1 MVSRAH
7 GEGGG
12 GMTVAKK
19 NVGSAGRAGAM
30 LNAAADLDLVKA
42 CLSCGLPVGAA
53 VGAVADSGGSQ
64 FVDVWKGTANRL
76 AMGVDSDIAWALCA
90 ENEVLG
96 DFARRARRSARS
108 GARLAANI
116 GALLMHMRH
125 RATDQAVA
133 EAEKASVY
141 VALPLSFCFLPA
153 FIAVGLVP
161 IAIGLLSG
169 LS

>member
-1 MVSRAH
+1 
-7 GEGGG
+7 
-12 GMTVAKK
+12 MTAAKK
-19 NVGSAGRAGAM
+19 NVGSAGPAGAM

-76 AMGVDSDIAWALCA
+76 TMGVDSDLTWALCA
-90 ENEVLG
+90 ENEVLR

-108 GARLAANI
+108 GTRLAADI
-116 GALLMHMRH
+116 GALSMQMRH